1 MPAPAPGRPGFSAKD
16 IAWMLAHGPGEI
28 LVLRPA
34 PDADGKDAA
43 ASLAGAD
50 LVHS

>member
-1 MPAPAPGRPGFSAKD
+1 
-16 IAWMLAHGPGEI
+16 MLEHGPGEI

-34 PDADGKDAA
+34 PDANESDVAA
-43 ASLAGAD
+43 NPAGAD